1 MAQNEWFI
9 MEIPWE
15 IPMNMDDLGL
25 TPHGLETSMYQ
36 IDQFV

>member
-1 MAQNEWFI
+1 MAQNGWVI

-25 TPHGLETSMYQ
+25 PPMDWKPPCTK
-36 IDQFV
+36 